1 MDFLI
6 KEKEAGRI
14 RNLGFSFHGAPGEF
28 DELIGL
34 HDSGKYHWDF
44 VQIEMN
50 FVDWNHADGRR
61 NANASYLYEELDKR
75 GIPIVIMEP
84 LLGGRLANVPEAI
97 ATQMKEREPDKSI
110 ASWAFRFCGT
120 HPRVLCTLSGMTNM
134 DPLLDNVKTF
144 THFKPLT
151 EEELDFLERMATQMM
166 EYPTVNCTDCKYC
179 MPCPWGIDIPGIFKH
194 YNTSVTEGRYQEGLP
209 RKLQPGDPD
218 APAGRALH
226 PLRRMPVPLPA
237 VHPDP
242 AGTPADQPLHRET
255 QAGYAVSEGAGQTA
269 RVIVEMATFLPDEG
283 TMLRI
288 QVGPEQFVIG
298 ADIVADARNGLVL
311 HVFLPIAE
319 AQINGLGHG
328 PILFGK
334 GDPAMNPDRRGCSGD
349 GPEAVRPGAGPEG
362 EKAAQ
367 GVPAQDNRPGAVS
380 AIQLRK
386 KVLQDIVQRFLPM
399 LPRLRVAGD
408 VPVRPGHQIDGPVL
422 QFDGHKEE
430 GTVDEG
436 GELRHLG
443 LQRGVLVPGRRL
455 HENAVRSLRP
465 EQAAGAPGDGKFYH
479 AFREYSFATMAPL
492 MLCQTLNR
500 APGMVA
506 SG

>member
-1 MDFLI
+1 MERRDFIKISGAGALALGAAAVGCAPKKAATSQAEEGPEEMVLRENPVNGDKVSLLGFGCMRWPMIDVDGQRVIDQEAVNEMVDYAIEHGINYFDTSPAYLMGQSEKAAGIALSRHPRDKYFIATKLSNFNNATPEASIQMYKDSFEQLKTDYFDYYLLHAIGSGGVAAFEQRYVQNGMMDFLI

-194 YNTSVTEGRYQEGLP
+194 YNTSVTEGRYPQTQEQKDYQKLKKAYLVSYNRAIPTLRQAEHCIHCGECLSHCPQSIQIP
-209 RKLQPGDPD
+209 R
-218 APAGRALH
+218 
-226 PLRRMPVPLPA
+226 
-237 VHPDP
+237 
-242 AGTPADQPLHRET
+242 E
-255 QAGYAVSEGAGQTA
+255 
-269 RVIVEMATFLPDEG
+269 
-283 TMLRI
+283 
-288 QVGPEQFVIG
+288 
-298 ADIVADARNGLVL
+298 
-311 HVFLPIAE
+311 
-319 AQINGLGHG
+319 
-328 PILFGK
+328 
-334 GDPAMNPDRRGCSGD
+334 
-349 GPEAVRPGAGPEG
+349 
-362 EKAAQ
+362 
-367 GVPAQDNRPGAVS
+367 
-380 AIQLRK
+380 
-386 KVLQDIVQRFLPM
+386 
-399 LPRLRVAGD
+399 
-408 VPVRPGHQIDGPVL
+408 
-422 QFDGHKEE
+422 
-430 GTVDEG
+430 
-436 GELRHLG
+436 
-443 LQRGVLVPGRRL
+443 LQRINRYIEKLK
-455 HENAVRSLRP
+455 
-465 EQAAGAPGDGKFYH
+465 QD
-479 AFREYSFATMAPL
+479 
-492 MLCQTLNR
+492 TL
-500 APGMVA
+500 
-506 SG
+506 